1 MALDFPASPV
11 NGQIYDDYYYDAAS
25 TSWKALGSNNGLA
38 DRIQLVEKYSIN
50 AQTGTTYAVLPSDA
64 NKLVTMTN
72 AAASTLTINA
82 STAFL
87 PGQKVDIVQLGA
99 GQVTISFSGSTGY
112 FTPGLKFRTQYS
124 VVSIICISSGIY
136 LAVGD
141 LTI

>member
-1 MALDFPASPV
+1 MPLDFPASPV
-11 NGQIYDDYYYDAAS
+11 NGQLYQDYYYDAAT
-25 TSWKALGSNNGLA
+25 TSWRALGSNNGLA
-38 DRIQLVEKYSIN
+38 DRISLVEKYAIN
-50 AQTGTTYAVLPSDA
+50 AQTGTSYAIIASDA

-72 AAASTLTINA
+72 ASASTLTVNA
-82 STAFL
+82 ATAFQ

-112 FTPGLKFRTQYS
+112 ATPGLKFRTQYS
-124 VVSIICISSGIY
+124 VVSIICISSGVY